1 MNKSKK
7 IISLIFVV
15 LLLVSIVPMSV
26 SAAEIAYGDFSFKT
40 DSLTHEATL
49 VDYSGDTD
57 SVNIPDT
64 VYGYTVTSID
74 DLVFY
79 KHDEIQSVSLPN
91 TIKSIGFEAFSD
103 CSALKKIILPVTV
116 TSMGQYAFQNCTSL
130 QEAYVNSAIE
140 TLPTS
145 TFSNCISLT
154 KVNINFYTKKI
165 GNRAFD
171 GCTSL
176 KTLPEAVGITEIGDE
191 AFRNTGLDIIKID
204 YPLTKIGYGAFS
216 DCENLNYVG
225 IPDSVTS
232 IGNDAFSNCAKDLT
246 IRGNYGSY
254 AEKYATENNINFEEN
269 PLTIGDVNDDGEI
282 NVKDATYVQRFTVL
296 QSGYEIPDGSPIF
309 KRADVNGDGKV
320 NIVDATLIQKYAMH
334 IIEEF

>member
-26 SAAEIAYGDFSFKT
+26 SAAEIAYGNFSFRT

-49 VDYSGDTD
+49 VDYRGDTD

-64 VYGYTVTSID
+64 VYGYTV
-74 DLVFY
+74 
-79 KHDEIQSVSLPN
+79 
-91 TIKSIGFEAFSD
+91 IKSIGFEAFSD
-103 CSALKKIILPVTV
+103 CTKLKKIILPVTV
-116 TSMGQYAFQNCTSL
+116 TSIGEYAFQNCTSL
-130 QEAYVNSAIE
+130 QEAYVNSAIV
-140 TLPTS
+140 TLPAS
-145 TFSNCISLT
+145 TFSNCTSLS

-191 AFRNTGLDIIKID
+191 AFRNTGLGVIKID
-204 YPLTKIGYGAFS
+204 YPVTKIGYGAFS
-216 DCENLNYVG
+216 DCENLSYIG

-232 IGNDAFSNCAKDLT
+232 IGNNAFSNCAKDLT
-246 IRGNYGSY
+246 IRGDYGSY
-254 AEKYATENNINFEEN
+254 AEKYAKDNNITFEES
-269 PLTIGDVNDDGEI
+269 PQLIGDVNNDGEI
-282 NVKDATYVQRFTVL
+282 NVRDSVYIMRYTVL
-296 QSGYEIPDGSPIF
+296 QSGYEIPENTPIF

-320 NIVDATLIQKYAMH
+320 DVTDATLIQKYAMH
-334 IIEEF
+334 MIDKF

>member
-26 SAAEIAYGDFSFKT
+26 SAAEIAYGNFSFRT

-49 VDYSGDTD
+49 VDYRGDTD

-64 VYGYTVTSID
+64 VYGYTVTRID

-79 KHDEIQSVSLPN
+79 KHGEIQSVSLPN

-103 CSALKKIILPVTV
+103 CTKLKKIILPVTV
-116 TSMGQYAFQNCTSL
+116 TSIGEYAFQNCTSL

-140 TLPTS
+140 VIPTAM
-145 TFSNCISLT
+145 FRNCTSLS
-154 KVNINFYTKKI
+154 KVSINFYTKKI
-165 GNRAFD
+165 GNKAFD

-176 KTLPEAVGITEIGDE
+176 KNLPEAVGITEISDE
-191 AFRNTGLDIIKID
+191 AFRNTGLEVIKID
-204 YPLTKIGYGAFS
+204 YPVTKIGNGVFS
-216 DCENLNYVG
+216 NCEKLNYVG

-232 IGNDAFSNCAKDLT
+232 IGNDAFLNCGKDLT

-254 AEKYATENNINFEEN
+254 AEKYAKDNNITFEEN
-269 PLTIGDVNDDGEI
+269 PLIIGDVNDDGAI
-282 NVKDATYVQRFTVL
+282 NVRDSVYIMRYIVL
-296 QSGYEIPDGSPIF
+296 QSGYEIPENTPIF

-320 NIVDATLIQKYAMH
+320 DVTDASLIQKYALHM
-334 IIEEF
+334 IDEF

>member
-7 IISLIFVV
+7 IISLLFVV

-40 DSLTHEATL
+40 DSLTREATL
-49 VDYSGDTD
+49 VDYNGDAD

-64 VYGYTVTSID
+64 VYGYTVTRID
-74 DLVFY
+74 DLVFF

-91 TIKSIGFEAFSD
+91 TIKSIGFSAFSD
-103 CSALKKIILPVTV
+103 CAKLKKIILPVTV
-116 TSMGQYAFQNCTSL
+116 TSMGEYVFQNCTSL
-130 QEAYVNSAIE
+130 QEAYVNSAIV
-140 TLPTS
+140 TLPAS
-145 TFSNCISLT
+145 TFSNCTSLS

-165 GNRAFD
+165 GNRVFD

-191 AFRNTGLDIIKID
+191 AFRNTGLDVIKID
-204 YPLTKIGYGAFS
+204 YPVTKIGYGAFS
-216 DCENLNYVG
+216 DCENLSYIG
-225 IPDSVTS
+225 IPNSVTS

-246 IRGNYGSY
+246 IRGDYGSY

-269 PLTIGDVNDDGEI
+269 PLIIGDVNDDGEI

-320 NIVDATLIQKYAMH
+320 NVVDATLIQKYAMH
-334 IIEEF
+334 MIDEF